1 MRIYYMCPPTSNS
14 IVMQILR
21 KRANKEND
29 DREARR
35 NKLRGRRV
43 SFAPDDGLETM
54 HLYDRVRD

>member
-1 MRIYYMCPPTSNS
+1 ML
-14 IVMQILR
+14 QILR
-21 KRANKEND
+21 KRANKENE

-54 HLYDRVRD
+54 HLYDRVWALL